1 MSERPL
7 ADTDDGTLV
16 ELARTHKEAAE
27 AAFRALYDRYKDEV
41 YSFLARLLRDDALA
55 EDVLQEAF
63 FRVYK
68 SLERYERA
76 RSFRAWLYR
85 IARNAA
91 LDAIRTRRKEERIAE
106 EKARRAAPVSDPSS
120 EAERRDEARK
130 TEAALAAL
138 PEETRA
144 LLIQRHGLGMKL
156 EALAESFACNERTIR
171 TRLVAAAAL
180 LAKALEKRRP
190 LGETR

>member
-1 MSERPL
+1 MTEPPI
-7 ADTDDGTLV
+7 AEKDDATLV
-16 ELARTHKEAAE
+16 ELARTHRDQAQ
-27 AAFRALYDRYKDEV
+27 AAFRALYDRHKDEV
-41 YSFLARLLRDDALA
+41 FAFLARLLKDDALA

-68 SLERYERA
+68 NLDRYERA
-76 RSFRAWLYR
+76 RSFRAWLYQ

-91 LDAIRTRRKEERIAE
+91 LDAVRLRMKDDRAQGE
-106 EKARRAAPVSDPSS
+106 ARRRLETSALDPAQAAEGED
-120 EAERRDEARK
+120 EKRRTKD
-130 TEAALAAL
+130 ALAAL

-156 EALAESFACNERTIR
+156 EALAESFQCNERTIR

-180 LAKALEKRRP
+180 FARALGGTP
-190 LGETR
+190 